1 MCTIAIIG
9 IDRYIRIKHYA
20 NFKALWTT
28 RVVLTLILIEVFLS
42 LLQAIMILIGLSSG
56 IEYIT
61 VLVYF
66 AIDGVIISEII
77 VLQILTI
84 QTSNAIFHKSKIT
97 ASDKTN
103 KNPAETGRKLNVH
116 KTFRRRLGRLLKVL
130 CMFNLRPVPTGKISK
145 LSMKIMLLFCCFIVP
160 HAITF
165 VLSEFIGDT
174 LNKHKKSL
182 FDFITVTT
190 GLFGYIN
197 SFANAISFLVTNGK
211 ARRFMRSCWQ

>member
-61 VLVYF
+61 VPVYF

-77 VLQILTI
+77 FLQILTI

-97 ASDKTN
+97 ASD
-103 KNPAETGRKLNVH
+103 
-116 KTFRRRLGRLLKVL
+116 
-130 CMFNLRPVPTGKISK
+130 
-145 LSMKIMLLFCCFIVP
+145 
-160 HAITF
+160 ITRTPQRQ
-165 VLSEFIGDT
+165 D
-174 LNKHKKSL
+174 
-182 FDFITVTT
+182 
-190 GLFGYIN
+190 
-197 SFANAISFLVTNGK
+197 AN
-211 ARRFMRSCWQ
+211 